1 MTQEEQKE
9 EKGGE
14 ARGKNM
20 ILILMHINIF
30 NMGIQINVDQT
41 FKDKDSLLLSVKHL
55 KCLCVCETESVKCVQ
70 CSGP

>member
-20 ILILMHINIF
+20 ILILMHNIF
-30 NMGIQINVDQT
+30 NIGIQINVDQT

>member
-14 ARGKNM
+14 ARRKNM
-20 ILILMHINIF
+20 ILILMHNIF
-30 NMGIQINVDQT
+30 NIGIQINVDQT

>member
-20 ILILMHINIF
+20 ILILMHNIF
-30 NMGIQINVDQT
+30 NIGIQINVDQT

-55 KCLCVCETESVKCVQ
+55 KCLCV
-70 CSGP
+70 